1 MSFFSPSQ
9 QSSETTSGGIIYNTH
24 HNTICNSILSRSS
37 QYYLGAE
44 DDSLPDLD
52 LDWSQFPEELRPNFG
67 KKKKMMK
74 SSVKRNIAKKKS
86 NVDIE
91 TTLSNLEQKENKAE
105 AEGEAKQEVD
115 EDSEE
120 EGEEGKH
127 SEQESEAEEP
137 DEEMDGGT
145 DYANNYFDNGEDY
158 VDDEDDNLDEG
169 GIYWNVEYWMK

>member
-1 MSFFSPSQ
+1 MGFAVSASL
-9 QSSETTSGGIIYNTH
+9 
-24 HNTICNSILSRSS
+24 CNSLLFRSS
-37 QYYLGAE
+37 QYFLGAK

-67 KKKKMMK
+67 KKKRTMKNIANKK
-74 SSVKRNIAKKKS
+74 SSV
-86 NVDIE
+86 DIE
-91 TTLSNLEQKENKAE
+91 KTLSNLEQREKKAE
-105 AEGEAKQEVD
+105 ADGEEKQEVD

-120 EGEEGKH
+120 EEGEEGRH
-127 SEQESEAEEP
+127 SDLGSEAEEL

-169 GIYWNVEYWMK
+169 GIY

>member
-1 MSFFSPSQ
+1 MF
-9 QSSETTSGGIIYNTH
+9 
-24 HNTICNSILSRSS
+24 RSS

-67 KKKKMMK
+67 KKKKTK
-74 SSVKRNIAKKKS
+74 SSVKINIAKKKS
-86 NVDIE
+86 TTIDIE
-91 TTLSNLEQKENKAE
+91 RTLSNLEQRESKSD
-105 AEGEAKQEVD
+105 GEEKPEVD

-120 EGEEGKH
+120 EEGKP
-127 SEQESEAEEP
+127 SEAGSEADEP

-169 GIYWNVEYWMK
+169 GIY